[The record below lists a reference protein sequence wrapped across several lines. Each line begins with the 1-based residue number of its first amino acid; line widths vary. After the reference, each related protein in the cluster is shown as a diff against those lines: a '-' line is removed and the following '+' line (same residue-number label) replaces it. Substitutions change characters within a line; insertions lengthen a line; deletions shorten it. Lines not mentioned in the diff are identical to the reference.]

1 MNMQKELDIHKKI
14 IDWYPDAIVIVHNGK
29 VILSNRAA
37 KSLIPEIENEGI
49 ENLLDSHYAVAFE
62 RIEEVL
68 REKRSTKPKEYPI
81 LLKDQKTLWMELST
95 HYVEISDVPATITLA
110 KQAAIANKHETQST
124 MVQRHLMMHQKWV
137 FDGIYGKPLF
147 NYVGDV
153 GGTFYFTQKH
163 SEHIFYGMTGEFE
176 NQTPLNSVVLGTVE
190 GFFRESSL
198 TENALDQVWAAFSKK
213 LGCTPY
219 IDNISFLLWSMDTKK
234 KTMTILSKGISKIV
248 VYDEAYALKTH
259 RLESTSYHPNGSTK
273 VDCIH
278 LDLQKI
284 KAILLP
290 ANNLDFWVPFRYGG
304 DIHQLCKDINT
315 RFNENRH
322 RLDAGQTHLCSFVF
336 DLDAYKVSREY
347 IFLGLK
353 EYQAKVDAI
362 LKDISGKFNRFTL
375 RLIIMELL
383 TNAYKHGNE
392 NDEEL
397 PIKLIVSESAT
408 VLMIEVHDMRI
419 KKNIITFKRDINEAK
434 LIEENGRGLFLVR
447 AYAEDAYSDG
457 TCIIAKLAPEEV

>member
-153 GGTFYFTQKH
+153 SGTFYFTQKRLIV
-163 SEHIFYGMTGEFE
+163 IFGY
-176 NQTPLNSVVLGTVE
+176 
-190 GFFRESSL
+190 
-198 TENALDQVWAAFSKK
+198 FSK
-213 LGCTPY
+213 
-219 IDNISFLLWSMDTKK
+219 
-234 KTMTILSKGISKIV
+234 
-248 VYDEAYALKTH
+248 
-259 RLESTSYHPNGSTK
+259 
-273 VDCIH
+273 
-278 LDLQKI
+278 
-284 KAILLP
+284 
-290 ANNLDFWVPFRYGG
+290 
-304 DIHQLCKDINT
+304 
-315 RFNENRH
+315 EN
-322 RLDAGQTHLCSFVF
+322 
-336 DLDAYKVSREY
+336 VS
-347 IFLGLK
+347 
-353 EYQAKVDAI
+353 
-362 LKDISGKFNRFTL
+362 S
-375 RLIIMELL
+375 
-383 TNAYKHGNE
+383 
-392 NDEEL
+392 
-397 PIKLIVSESAT
+397 
-408 VLMIEVHDMRI
+408 
-419 KKNIITFKRDINEAK
+419 
-434 LIEENGRGLFLVR
+434 
-447 AYAEDAYSDG
+447 
-457 TCIIAKLAPEEV
+457 